1 MSSPRRNRTQTNP
14 SFSNDCGAQ
23 LQTALTTA
31 FKGHPNSKPPRRH
44 RQPPRSQL
52 PRPRIRHSFTFQ
64 PPPKGQTG
72 TRKRRVPALGL
83 NRERWGRTLVLH
95 SIGEGGTTR
104 FSSLKHRPADC
115 FRIFQSLL
123 QPLCLPR
130 TTSFVRPIGPARLS
144 LRLASFPRTGQI
156 KRSISWDQRVR
167 QPNSFL
173 PTVGERCAYNFL
185 SESFCSSTRNLLTFY
200 LKTLNLISLAK
211 AQVSM
216 LYSLRNGG
224 RKEN

>member
-104 FSSLKHRPADC
+104 FSSLKHRPADRKTIIYSAC
-115 FRIFQSLL
+115 DIVTLSSQVCLCRPHTCAPAALTLTYANVIRSRRSKLL
-123 QPLCLPR
+123 R
-130 TTSFVRPIGPARLS
+130 
-144 LRLASFPRTGQI
+144 
-156 KRSISWDQRVR
+156 
-167 QPNSFL
+167 
-173 PTVGERCAYNFL
+173 
-185 SESFCSSTRNLLTFY
+185 
-200 LKTLNLISLAK
+200 
-211 AQVSM
+211 
-216 LYSLRNGG
+216 
-224 RKEN
+224 